1 MSDIRAQSSKHTNE
15 HVTHFLQNIMCPMWC
30 HTFPSKHC
38 VPCDSADG
46 QRDNS
51 EGKQLTHSWF
61 QKTNNWHT
69 ADFRRQTTDT
79 QLISEDKQLTHSW
92 LQKTNNLHTADFRRQ
107 LTHSWFQKTNNL
119 HTADFRRQAAGLEIG
134 RKFRWQLAAIY
145 KQFRKQFTDNPS
157 GTQLKG
163 KHAK

>member
-1 MSDIRAQSSKHTNE
+1 MIKASRDSKCQTLEHRARNIPMNMSHISFKTLCVPCD
-15 HVTHFLQNIMCPMWC
+15 VTHFLQNIVSHVTQQMDRE
-30 HTFPSKHC
+30 TI
-38 VPCDSADG
+38 
-46 QRDNS
+46 
-51 EGKQLTHSWF
+51 
-61 QKTNNWHT
+61 QKTNNLHT

-92 LQKTNNLHTADFRRQ
+92 FQKTNNLHTADFRRQ
-107 LTHSWFQKTNNL
+107 TTYTQLISEDNL
-119 HTADFRRQAAGLEIG
+119 HTTDFRRQAAGLEIG